1 MAASGWYDNTEA
13 ETSAVID
20 LTDDVHHG
28 ETVGIDDTLR
38 TPPDLDVDGRD
49 RGIDEHEE
57 EEEGFRDS
65 LMDAVKSQVA
75 DQVWQ
80 TGKQQAKKAFDLYAN
95 IDILRPYFDVEPK
108 QVISRLLFSFIPRK
122 PSGTPQKVPAE
133 LYGPVMI
140 VFTLVAILL
149 MGMKDA
155 GRTVR
160 DGTLMGS
167 AIGISFGYWLMA
179 SAIFFT
185 VAYITNTYITVVQVL
200 SLTGYSMFSFCVV
213 LFYGTVMHSIQSHAF
228 FYSVWSILGS
238 LSALRMVFVY
248 ISRTTGKSQRLL
260 MIGTIVTV
268 HMLFLLYL
276 HFAYHRIVEEPILVP
291 HVGDEVE
298 EVQKEVVMA
307 LPKNEENDIQKD
319 LVDNVVKEGA
329 EVDIPHEQDPVQQQD
344 QEAEAA

>member
-1 MAASGWYDNTEA
+1 MSNMAASGWYDNTEA

-20 LTDDVHHG
+20 LTDDVHNG
-28 ETVGIDDTLR
+28 GSTGVDDTLR
-38 TPPDLDVDGRD
+38 TTAGLGDEDVEGNRHGD
-49 RGIDEHEE
+49 
-57 EEEGFRDS
+57 EEEGFQES

-80 TGKQQAKKAFDLYAN
+80 TGKEQAKKAFDLYAN

-108 QVISRLLFSFIPRK
+108 TVVSRLLFSFIPRR

-149 MGMKDA
+149 MGMKD
-155 GRTVR
+155 GGHTVR
-160 DGTLMGS
+160 EGTLMGS
-167 AIGISFGYWLMA
+167 AMGISFGYWLAA
-179 SAIFFT
+179 SGIFFM

-213 LFYGTVMHSIQSHAF
+213 LFYGTIMHSIHSHAF

-260 MIGTIVTV
+260 MVGTIVTV

-276 HFAYHRIVEEPILVP
+276 HFAYHRIVEV
-291 HVGDEVE
+291 
-298 EVQKEVVMA
+298 VQSYT
-307 LPKNEENDIQKD
+307 
-319 LVDNVVKEGA
+319 G
-329 EVDIPHEQDPVQQQD
+329 
-344 QEAEAA
+344 